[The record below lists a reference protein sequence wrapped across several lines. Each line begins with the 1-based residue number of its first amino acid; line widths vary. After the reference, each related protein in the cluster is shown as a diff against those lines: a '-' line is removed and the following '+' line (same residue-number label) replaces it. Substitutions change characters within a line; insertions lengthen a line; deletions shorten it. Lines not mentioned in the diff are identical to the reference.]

1 MSQPVSED
9 SEDPPSP
16 GKQYI
21 LPGEQSS
28 GDGGGN
34 GDGNGNGSSKKD
46 PVPEEGSREAALV
59 AFRASLRARGMQND
73 TPNDSPV
80 FYDTTPN
87 DELSPASGGT
97 EGYEASME
105 DGAGRYDDSDE
116 VSEDDG
122 AHPEDGGNEAS
133 EDEGPFR
140 GDDHIHDGKD
150 FPSPS
155 EYNSWS
161 NDPPSGSDN
170 DGNDTNFTARLT
182 VALQSEADYAT
193 LTGHV
198 EIADSQASSDDLDN
212 TVDHTASSIKVEVA
226 DSQAD
231 SDESENT
238 ATYAALL
245 IKVEEA
251 DSQAGS
257 DDLYSTA
264 IYAAPSIK
272 EEVADSQADS
282 DELEVTPNYAAPS
295 SEEEM
300 ADWQAGSDGLD
311 NTANRAASSDDVK
324 AADSQV
330 DSDGNANEAASPS
343 DKEIPDSQADSND
356 PVVRSDTS
364 DSEAVTIVA
373 RHYAGRLQNNARG
386 RLAPVRTPPN
396 YRNKHN
402 PGSDPDSSDDQ
413 NSDSPLSEL
422 ENTPEP
428 GDPELLRLERE
439 YKRRALKLCTCLGW
453 CTCSR
458 YGTLYGTKNAN
469 EAAGPLVLPSQTHLS
484 ETALSSERFP
494 TSAMRST
501 IAAEERYEERVVQT
515 FSWDRK
521 RRPALAPVSWEG
533 EEWSMF
539 PGTHYKPAFVEEVSD
554 AGD

>member
-198 EIADSQASSDDLDN
+198 EIADSQASSDDL
-212 TVDHTASSIKVEVA
+212 
-226 DSQAD
+226 
-231 SDESENT
+231 
-238 ATYAALL
+238 
-245 IKVEEA
+245 
-251 DSQAGS
+251 
-257 DDLYSTA
+257 YSTA

-428 GDPELLRLERE
+428 GNPELLRLERE

>member
-9 SEDPPSP
+9 SEDPLSP

-21 LPGEQSS
+21 PPGEQSS
-28 GDGGGN
+28 GDVVGGGSGGN
-34 GDGNGNGSSKKD
+34 GDGIGSGSSKDD
-46 PVPEEGSREAALV
+46 PGPEEGSREAALA
-59 AFRASLRARGMQND
+59 AFRASLRARGMQID
-73 TPNDSPV
+73 LPNDSPV

-87 DELSPASGGT
+87 EELSPASVGT
-97 EGYEASME
+97 EGYEASMEDGEGRYDDSDEVSEE

-122 AHPEDGGNEAS
+122 AHHEDSGNEAS
-133 EDEGPFR
+133 EEELPFR
-140 GDDHIHDGKD
+140 GDDYPHDGKD
-150 FPSPS
+150 FPSPL
-155 EYNSWS
+155 EYASWS

-170 DGNDTNFTARLT
+170 DANDANFFPRLT

-193 LTGHV
+193 LTRHV

-212 TVDHTASSIKVEVA
+212 TVNHTASSIKVEV
-226 DSQAD
+226 
-231 SDESENT
+231 
-238 ATYAALL
+238 
-245 IKVEEA
+245 A

-282 DELEVTPNYAAPS
+282 DELEVTPNYAASS
-295 SEEEM
+295 SEEGM
-300 ADWQAGSDGLD
+300 ADWQAGYDDLD
-311 NTANRAASSDDVK
+311 NTANRVTSSGNVEAAGSQ
-324 AADSQV
+324 ADP
-330 DSDGNANEAASPS
+330 DNNANGASYPS

-356 PVVRSDTS
+356 SVVHPDTS
-364 DSEAVTIVA
+364 DSEAVAIVA

-386 RLAPVRTPPN
+386 RLAPVRTPPE

-402 PGSDPDSSDDQ
+402 SDSDPDSSDDQ

-428 GDPELLRLERE
+428 VDLELLRLERE
-439 YKRRALKLCTCLGW
+439 YKRRALKLCTCSGW

-458 YGTLYGTKNAN
+458 YGTFYGTKNAN
-469 EAAGPLVLPSQTHLS
+469 EADGPLVLPSQTHLS

-501 IAAEERYEERVVQT
+501 IAAEERYEERVVET

-533 EEWSMF
+533 EEWTEF
-539 PGTHYKPAFVEEVSD
+539 PGTHYKPAFFEEVSD